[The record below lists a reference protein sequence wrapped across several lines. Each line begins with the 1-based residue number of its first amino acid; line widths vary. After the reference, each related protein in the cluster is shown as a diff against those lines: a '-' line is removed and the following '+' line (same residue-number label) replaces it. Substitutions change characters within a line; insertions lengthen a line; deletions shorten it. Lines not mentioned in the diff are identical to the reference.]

1 MKVKFDC
8 VFLEKVGYNKTK
20 LQIPLCSKTRLCHV
34 TTNMSSEDVPRMH
47 LEKSI
52 NHVTLLGR
60 VGIDPQLRGTE
71 SKPVVVFTLATNT
84 NYKYETGEIRQKT
97 DWHRIAVFKNSLRDT
112 VLEYL
117 RKGRVYVEG
126 RIVYSEYNDTKGTA
140 FASTSIVANDVV
152 FLGKA
157 HRAELDADTEE
168 TS

>member
-1 MKVKFDC
+1 MNHLRRSFS
-8 VFLEKVGYNKTK
+8 NII
-20 LQIPLCSKTRLCHV
+20 LQKNNSSKSLIPLCSKTRLCHV

-117 RKGRVYVEG
+117 RKGSRVYVEG

-140 FASTSIVANDVV
+140 FASTSIVAITHATVRKEREK
-152 FLGKA
+152 GY
-157 HRAELDADTEE
+157 H
-168 TS
+168 SQ

>member
-1 MKVKFDC
+1 
-8 VFLEKVGYNKTK
+8 
-20 LQIPLCSKTRLCHV
+20 
-34 TTNMSSEDVPRMH
+34 MSSEDVPRMH

-117 RKGRVYVEG
+117 RKGSRVYVEG